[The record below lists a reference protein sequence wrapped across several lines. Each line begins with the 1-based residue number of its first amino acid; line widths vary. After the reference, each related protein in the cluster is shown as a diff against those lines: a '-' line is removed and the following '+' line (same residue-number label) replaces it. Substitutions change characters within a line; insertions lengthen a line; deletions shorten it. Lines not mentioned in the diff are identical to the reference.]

1 MTAVSP
7 FCATYLSSCFS
18 ATLRDLRMFS
28 NAFSTSDSSKV
39 VVFLVTVIFSKSMA
53 GIVGKISNSSV
64 YSASLPI
71 SHFAKS
77 ARGEPAKRNFLSAR
91 YAFKSRFIN
100 LSIASAVADVLYFW
114 RKMDNGI
121 CPGRNPGIFAFLP
134 YSVSISSAAVCN
146 SSAVIRPV
154 TE

>member
-1 MTAVSP
+1 
-7 FCATYLSSCFS
+7 
-18 ATLRDLRMFS
+18 MFS
-28 NAFSTSDSSKV
+28 NAFSTSDSSKLA
-39 VVFLVTVIFSKSMA
+39 VFLVTVYFSKSTV
-53 GIVGKISNSSV
+53 GNVGKISNSNV

-71 SHFAKS
+71 SHLDKS
-77 ARGEPAKRNFLSAR
+77 ARGEPAKRNFFSAR
-91 YAFKSRFIN
+91 YAFKSRFIS

-114 RKMDNGI
+114 RKIDNGI

-146 SSAVIRPV
+146 SAAEMMPF